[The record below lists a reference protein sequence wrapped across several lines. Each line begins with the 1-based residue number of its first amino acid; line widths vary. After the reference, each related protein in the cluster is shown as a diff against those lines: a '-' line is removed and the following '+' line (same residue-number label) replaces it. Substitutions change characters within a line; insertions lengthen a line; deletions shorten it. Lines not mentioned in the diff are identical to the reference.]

1 MPTHLSGTVAE
12 FAVPVFFPGDSYQ
25 HHTDAEL
32 IERCL
37 QRDEQAWQSLLN
49 RYGSFVYSIITRF
62 NLMADEMAYVFQAV
76 FLSALDNLQEL
87 VHEPNLST
95 WFTTITLWYCR
106 QYAEPDQA
114 DEILA
119 MDETSALYQEI
130 EQLEEQR
137 SMQHALASMQE
148 PARRALFELLNWLDD
163 ISVTQASSLGK
174 EDPAMLMAKKENII
188 KEQLHEL

>member
-137 SMQHALASMQE
+137 SMQQALASMQE

-163 ISVTQASSLGK
+163 ISVTQASSLGN